1 MYKKAEVIMPK
12 IKIVRHYN
20 LPFIRF
26 SNTIKN
32 LTLLLTDVCTLPI
45 VIITYNL
52 LCTIMYCV
60 LYIHYI
66 DVMYWYSVDVQY
78 ILECIVIVLWNVPV
92 AVRRTYDTLSGT
104 EWPEARQCPLW
115 WTLGD
120 PSKWGVRVM
129 RHIITTNNSFSTLH
143 NICPMSGT
151 ENSQYR
157 EI

>member
-1 MYKKAEVIMPK
+1 MPK

-32 LTLLLTDVCTLPI
+32 LTLLFTDVCTLPI

-66 DVMYWYSVDVQY
+66 DVMYRYSADVQY
-78 ILECIVIVLWNVPV
+78 ILECIVIVL
-92 AVRRTYDTLSGT
+92 
-104 EWPEARQCPLW
+104 
-115 WTLGD
+115 
-120 PSKWGVRVM
+120 
-129 RHIITTNNSFSTLH
+129 
-143 NICPMSGT
+143 
-151 ENSQYR
+151 
-157 EI
+157 